1 MPLFGLP
8 RSPGRRSRN
17 LRTATAVAVTSA
29 AAFTLSAPT
38 ATPVSTVS
46 ASMSAEAPA
55 IGTGGGSPYVA
66 LGDSYASGAG
76 LAGVKD
82 AECDRTSGSYP
93 SLIAKF
99 FAVAGARHT
108 FKDVTCSGAT
118 TRDFW
123 DARGSRPPQID
134 ALTPDT
140 GLVTLTLGGND
151 VGFSSVLA
159 TCARLA
165 SSDRDGSPCERY
177 FTADGKDV
185 LEERVATM
193 EGRVRDVL
201 TDIRRRSP
209 HAKVIVVG
217 YPALFPDDGVACP
230 EVPFAKGDF
239 AYLRDTTK
247 KANRALA
254 RQVVAAGVG
263 TSFADTYTPT
273 IGHDMCQPRDERWI
287 ESLSPAVNTM
297 AAHPNSLGQSVMAAS
312 TLWQIYRP
320 FRRP

>member
-1 MPLFGLP
+1 MPIFGLP
-8 RSPGRRSRN
+8 PFLGRRSRN
-17 LRTATAVAVTSA
+17 LRTATAVVVTSA

-38 ATPVSTVS
+38 ATPISTVS
-46 ASMSAEAPA
+46 AATSAKTAVVN
-55 IGTGGGSPYVA
+55 TGGGSPYVA

-93 SLIAKF
+93 SLIARF
-99 FAVAGARHT
+99 FAVAGPRHS

-123 DARGSRPPQID
+123 NARGSKPPQID
-134 ALTPDT
+134 ALTSDT
-140 GLVTLTLGGND
+140 RLVTLTLGGND

-159 TCARLA
+159 TCARVA

-193 EGRVRDVL
+193 EGRVHDVL
-201 TDIRRRSP
+201 ADIRRRSP

-247 KANRALA
+247 KANRALE
-254 RQVVAAGVG
+254 RQAVAAGAG

-273 IGHDMCQPRDERWI
+273 IGHDMCRPRDERWI
-287 ESLSPAVNTM
+287 ESLNPAANTM
-297 AAHPNSLGQSVMAAS
+297 AAHPNPLGQSVMAAS
-312 TLWQIYRP
+312 ALWQLYKP
-320 FRRP
+320 FHKP

>member
-1 MPLFGLP
+1 M
-8 RSPGRRSRN
+8 
-17 LRTATAVAVTSA
+17 VISA
-29 AAFTLSAPT
+29 ATFTLSAPT
-38 ATPVSTVS
+38 ATPISTVS
-46 ASMSAEAPA
+46 ASAETSVASA
-55 IGTGGGSPYVA
+55 GSGSPYVA

-76 LAGVKD
+76 LVGVKD

-93 SLIAKF
+93 SLIARF
-99 FAVAGARHT
+99 FAAVGPRHT

-118 TRDFW
+118 THDFW
-123 DARGSRPPQID
+123 NARGSKPPQID

-140 GLVTLTLGGND
+140 KLVTLTLGGND
-151 VGFSSVLA
+151 VGFSGVLA

-193 EGRVRDVL
+193 EGRVHDVL
-201 TDIRRRSP
+201 ADIRRRSP
-209 HAKVIVVG
+209 HAKMIVVG
-217 YPALFPDDGVACP
+217 YPALFPDDGVSCP

-254 RQVVAAGVG
+254 RQAVAAGAG

-273 IGHDMCQPRDERWI
+273 IGHDMCRPRAERWI
-287 ESLSPAVNTM
+287 ESLSPAANTM
-297 AAHPNSLGQSVMAAS
+297 AAHPNSLGQSAMAAS
-312 TLWQIYRP
+312 ALWQIYKP
-320 FRRP
+320 FRMS

>member
-1 MPLFGLP
+1 MPIFGLP
-8 RSPGRRSRN
+8 PFPGRRSLTR
-17 LRTATAVAVTSA
+17 RSATAVVVTSA
-29 AAFTLSAPT
+29 AALTLSAPT
-38 ATPVSTVS
+38 ATPVPAVS
-46 ASMSAEAPA
+46 AAKSVAVS
-55 IGTGGGSPYVA
+55 TRGGSPYVA

-82 AECDRTSGSYP
+82 AKCDRTSGSYP

-99 FAVAGARHT
+99 RSVTGARHV
-108 FKDVTCSGAT
+108 FRDVTCSGAT

-123 DARGSRPPQID
+123 NSRGGTPPQID
-134 ALTPDT
+134 ALTSDT
-140 GLVTLTLGGND
+140 RLVTLTLGGND

-165 SSDRDGSPCERY
+165 SSDRDGNPCERY

-185 LEERVATM
+185 LEERVAAM
-193 EGRVRDVL
+193 EGRVHDVL
-201 TDIRRRSP
+201 ADIRRRSP

-247 KANRALA
+247 KADRALE
-254 RQVVAAGVG
+254 RQAVAAGAG
-263 TSFADTYTPT
+263 TSFADTYTPA
-273 IGHDMCQPRDERWI
+273 IGHDMCRPRDERWI
-287 ESLSPAVNTM
+287 ESLTPAPNTM
-297 AAHPNSLGQSVMAAS
+297 AAHPNTLGQSVMAAS
-312 TLWQIYRP
+312 ALWQIYRP
-320 FRRP
+320 FHKP

>member
-1 MPLFGLP
+1 M
-8 RSPGRRSRN
+8 
-17 LRTATAVAVTSA
+17 AVVVTSA

-38 ATPVSTVS
+38 ATPISTVS
-46 ASMSAEAPA
+46 ASTSTFAETSVVS
-55 IGTGGGSPYVA
+55 TGGGSPYVA

-76 LAGVKD
+76 LGGVKD

-93 SLIAKF
+93 SLIARF
-99 FAVAGARHT
+99 FAVAGPRHA

-123 DARGSRPPQID
+123 NARGSKSPQID
-134 ALTPDT
+134 ALTADT
-140 GLVTLTLGGND
+140 RLVTLTLGGND

-165 SSDRDGSPCERY
+165 PSDRDGSPCERY

-185 LEERVATM
+185 LEERVTAM
-193 EGRVRDVL
+193 EGRVHDVL
-201 TDIRRRSP
+201 ADIRRRSP

-254 RQVVAAGVG
+254 RQAMAAGAG

-287 ESLSPAVNTM
+287 ESLSPAVNTT
-297 AAHPNSLGQSVMAAS
+297 AAHPNSLGQSVMAGSA
-312 TLWQIYRP
+312 LRQIYKP
-320 FRRP
+320 FRMP